1 MTPRREADLASLLS
15 PLRSPLA
22 WALAAALLAHD
33 VLAQGAVEPVAAG
46 SLLQTTLG
54 LVLVLAL
61 IAGAA
66 WLAKRFAPGALRGG
80 MPLTVVASQAV
91 GQRERVVV
99 VELGGQWLVLG
110 VAPGRVSAIAT
121 LPRGE
126 LPPAHPASP
135 AAASFADSLARALGR
150 RGSP

>member
-1 MTPRREADLASLLS
+1 MIALRAAASAARLLARLPQRAVAAAPMLGF
-15 PLRSPLA
+15 A
-22 WALAAALLAHD
+22 GAALAQSAPAPD
-33 VLAQGAVEPVAAG
+33 SPVAG

-66 WLAKRFAPGALRGG
+66 WLAKRFAPGAMRGS
-80 MPLTVVASQAV
+80 MPLTVVAAQSV

-99 VELGGQWLVLG
+99 IEVGEQWLVLG
-110 VAPGRVSAIAT
+110 VAPGQVSALAT

-126 LPPAHPASP
+126 VPKAAP
-135 AAASFADSLARALGR
+135 AAAPFADALQRALR
-150 RGSP
+150 RDR

>member
-1 MTPRREADLASLLS
+1 MTH
-15 PLRSPLA
+15 
-22 WALAAALLAHD
+22 AAAPLGAAVLLG
-33 VLAQGAVEPVAAG
+33 VPGAVFAQAVPAADAPLAG

-66 WLAKRFAPGALRGG
+66 WLARRFAPGAARGAL
-80 MPLTVVASQAV
+80 PLPVVASQAV

-99 VELGGQWLVLG
+99 VEVGDQWLVLG
-110 VAPGRVSAIAT
+110 VAPGQVNALAT

-126 LPPAHPASP
+126 LRPATPSP
-135 AAASFADSLARALGR
+135 LADSFAASLARALGKR
-150 RGSP
+150 N